1 MSTQSNQR
9 PVKKQSKGLEKLG
22 VSENDVHLA
31 ERLIKQIPSCPS
43 DPNKA
48 ERILGYA
55 TSRLEREKA
64 LRLLGTTEEE
74 VEIENAKNLG
84 SLGVAARRRSHSLID
99 TPPKPMYFN
108 KKPLVKR
115 GYKHHGSF
123 DTVMRQRKRKT
134 SAELHRL
141 RNQSIASANE
151 IEALKKR
158 IYELESLVQ
167 RSASLGSNQTNES
180 SRNSSI
186 RIVEELN

>member
-9 PVKKQSKGLEKLG
+9 PVKKRSKGLEKLG
-22 VSENDVHLA
+22 VSENDVLLA

-64 LRLLGTTEEE
+64 LRLLGATEEE

-99 TPPKPMYFN
+99 TPPKPMYLN

-115 GYKHHGSF
+115 YKHHGSF

-180 SRNSSI
+180 SHNFSI
-186 RIVEELN
+186 QIVEELN

>member
-1 MSTQSNQR
+1 MSAQSNQR
-9 PVKKQSKGLEKLG
+9 PVKKRSKGLEKLG

-64 LRLLGTTEEE
+64 LRLLGATEEE

-99 TPPKPMYFN
+99 TPPKPMYLN
-108 KKPLVKR
+108 KKVKR
-115 GYKHHGSF
+115 YKHHGSF

-167 RSASLGSNQTNES
+167 RSTSLGSNQTNES

-186 RIVEELN
+186 QIVEELS